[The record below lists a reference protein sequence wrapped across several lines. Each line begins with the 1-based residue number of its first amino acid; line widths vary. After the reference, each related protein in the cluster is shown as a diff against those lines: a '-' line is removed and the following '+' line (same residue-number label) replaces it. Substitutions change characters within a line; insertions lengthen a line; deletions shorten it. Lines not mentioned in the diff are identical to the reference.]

1 MLGRPVVGRWA
12 FEPGVFGGRPLRLVR
27 LRFERGVRH
36 EASMIEWVE
45 ISDCGPSQRVAEAG
59 GSLALEAQGVGG
71 SSPDNDGAGRYCQTA
86 RVRQARREGVVRAN
100 QWLNPLKRGIG
111 SNLADVGRDAVRAV
125 PGGPATPWLV
135 FRGWRGGHGE
145 GLRRTHGEA
154 AGAKLDAAPVDR
166 SAMNVGTALGLPAGW
181 RAGSLSAVGPWVGR
195 SLRSSPRSGK
205 PAAWRREA
213 ADLQRPSGR
222 RGGRR

>member
-1 MLGRPVVGRWA
+1 MGA
-12 FEPGVFGGRPLRLVR
+12 SATCPGCAVSAECATRRRLTEWN
-27 LRFERGVRH
+27 ERSNG
-36 EASMIEWVE
+36 
-45 ISDCGPSQRVAEAG
+45 GPSQRVVEAG
-59 GSLALEAQGVGG
+59 GSPALEAQGVDG
-71 SSPDNDGAGRYCQTA
+71 SSPDNDGTGRHCQTA

-111 SNLADVGRDAVRAV
+111 SNLADVGRDAVRAG
-125 PGGPATPWLV
+125 PSGPATPWLV

-166 SAMNVGTALGLPAGW
+166 SAMNVGNHPGAARLA
-181 RAGSLSAVGPWVGR
+181 RAGSLSAVGPGVGR

-213 ADLQRPSGR
+213 ADLQHPSGR

>member
-1 MLGRPVVGRWA
+1 LLLDGLRGRVSRW
-12 FEPGVFGGRPLRLVR
+12 PPLRLARV
-27 LRFERGVRH
+27 RFERGVRH

-111 SNLADVGRDAVRAV
+111 SNLADVGRDAVRAG
-125 PGGPATPWLV
+125 PSGPATPWLV

-166 SAMNVGTALGLPAGW
+166 SAMNVGTALGLPATGGQARCRLLALGW
-181 RAGSLSAVGPWVGR
+181 GGAFVVVRGRESRPHGEGRQRTCSVRLEGGEVGV
-195 SLRSSPRSGK
+195 
-205 PAAWRREA
+205 E
-213 ADLQRPSGR
+213 
-222 RGGRR
+222 